1 MPSCDVRPYNFIRKF
16 GAGGGDIVGVV
27 GALVPT
33 RVGDDVPLI
42 IPSINVGL
50 NVGLDV
56 PFKRVGLN
64 VPFKLEGGE
73 LLVEFK
79 SVGLDVPFKLEGELV
94 DILVG
99 INVPFK
105 SVGLNVPFKLEGA
118 LVVPLKLGALDNV
131 GLRVPPSD
139 GLGLVVG
146 ERVVPSVNVGWY
158 VGIIVGVSVPSS
170 SNSVGLDDGGCS
182 TSKSPLDGL
191 EEIVGDNVTP
201 SGSVGLYDGMTV
213 GDFVPSIPTTGDVVG
228 IGSSPLYGGNVIS
241 PITGENDGRPVLG
254 TCGAPPNSNL
264 EVQYN
269 SSNTPLSVSFK

>member
-1 MPSCDVRPYNFIRKF
+1 M
-16 GAGGGDIVGVV
+16 
-27 GALVPT
+27 
-33 RVGDDVPLI
+33 GDDVPLI

-50 NVGLDV
+50 IVGLDV
-56 PFKRVGLN
+56 P
-64 VPFKLEGGE
+64 
-73 LLVEFK
+73 FK

-105 SVGLNVPFKLEGA
+105 SVGLNVVPFKFEGA
-118 LVVPLKLGALDNV
+118 LVVPLVKLGALELDNA

-158 VGIIVGVSVPSS
+158 VGIIVGVSVPSC
-170 SNSVGLDDGGCS
+170 SNSVGLEDGDCS

-201 SGSVGLYDGMTV
+201 SGSVGLYDDMTV
-213 GDFVPSIPTTGDVVG
+213 GDFVPPSIPTIGDVVG
-228 IGSSPLYGGNVIS
+228 IGSSTLYGGNVIIS

-254 TCGAPPNSNL
+254 TCGAPPPPPPNSNL

-269 SSNTPLSVSFK
+269 SSNPPWATLSVSFK

>member
-1 MPSCDVRPYNFIRKF
+1 M
-16 GAGGGDIVGVV
+16 
-27 GALVPT
+27 
-33 RVGDDVPLI
+33 GDDVPLI

-50 NVGLDV
+50 IVGLDV
-56 PFKRVGLN
+56 PY
-64 VPFKLEGGE
+64 
-73 LLVEFK
+73 K
-79 SVGLDVPFKLEGELV
+79 SVGLEDVPFKLEGELV

-105 SVGLNVPFKLEGA
+105 IVGLNVVPFKLEGA
-118 LVVPLKLGALDNV
+118 LVVPLKLGALDNA
-131 GLRVPPSD
+131 GLRVPPLD

-158 VGIIVGVSVPSS
+158 VGIIVGVSVPSC

-213 GDFVPSIPTTGDVVG
+213 GDFVPSIPTIGDVVG
-228 IGSSPLYGGNVIS
+228 IGSSPLYGGNVIIS

-254 TCGAPPNSNL
+254 TCGAPPPNSNL
-264 EVQYN
+264 EVQYS
-269 SSNTPLSVSFK
+269 SSNPPWATLSVSFK